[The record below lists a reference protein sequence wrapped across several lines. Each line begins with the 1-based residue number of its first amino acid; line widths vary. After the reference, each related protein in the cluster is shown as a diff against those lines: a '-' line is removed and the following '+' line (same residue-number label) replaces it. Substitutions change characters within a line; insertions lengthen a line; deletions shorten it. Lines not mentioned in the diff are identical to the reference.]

1 MKMFRVVL
9 FVVVLLGISAAP
21 RQLNAQ
27 GPSGASGASTTP
39 SSQDASSKRAAPGTI
54 SSYAKPTEG
63 RKFHNYLFDSFGPY
77 AIAEAAIGGAITQGR
92 NSPPEW
98 GQGWDA
104 YGQRVGSTFGISLV
118 TTTTR
123 YALAEVFREDSI
135 YYRCDC
141 SGIFPRLGH
150 ALISTITARR
160 GEDGHRVFSFPSL
173 AAPYAGSMTAVLGW
187 YPSRYEPMDG
197 FRLGNF
203 NLATEAGKNVL
214 LEFVYGGPHTM
225 LGKMRHKN

>member
-39 SSQDASSKRAAPGTI
+39 SSQDASSKHAAPGTI
-54 SSYAKPTEG
+54 SSYTKPTEG